1 MVLKKL
7 EKRHSSL
14 KDNDVKN
21 QMVKKSHLIFLNML
35 TICIIKLFA
44 SGNKIRVFNIS
55 GMK

>member
-21 QMVKKSHLIFLNML
+21 QMVKKSHLIFLNIFI
-35 TICIIKLFA
+35 ICIIKLFDI
-44 SGNKIRVFNIS
+44 GNKIRVFNKS